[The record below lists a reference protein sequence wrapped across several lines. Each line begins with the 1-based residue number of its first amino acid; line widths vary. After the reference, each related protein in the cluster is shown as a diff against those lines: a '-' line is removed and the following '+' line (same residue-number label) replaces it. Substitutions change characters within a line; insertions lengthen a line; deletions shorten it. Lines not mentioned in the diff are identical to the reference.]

1 MKYRVGDLTID
12 TGRQTVSRGAAP
24 IALPKLPYDLLIAL
38 VRATP
43 NVVSLDELMRQ
54 VWPGVIVSPETVSQ
68 RVKLLRDALDDDSR
82 APRYIGGLRGRG
94 YQVIAE
100 VTELAD
106 IEAVPPVVDPLVKG
120 AGCAGAEQSANATTR
135 KDPPWFAIGALIV
148 IGLICVG
155 WIVRQARHGPTAETS
170 HIGSGKVVLAVL
182 PFQNLSND
190 PEQEYLSDGL
200 TEETITDLGE
210 LSPERLGI
218 IARTSA
224 MMFKHSQESVTQIG
238 QSLGA
243 DYLLA
248 GSIRREG
255 NAVRVSAQLIRVS
268 DQSHLWAH
276 SYDRELTGLLALQK
290 ELGRAIAQQV
300 QVQLAPNYAGRSAEK
315 YVPTPEAYELYLQ
328 GLYYLGKRSAG
339 DLRKSID
346 YFERSTAVDGGF
358 ALAYAGL
365 ASAQLALGFLTP
377 KESYPKAAAAASR
390 ALDLDDGLAE
400 AHAVLGAEKA
410 AFEYDWR
417 AAESQL
423 TRAIALNPNSAYSHF
438 LFSVYYLTPIGRSEQ
453 AILEMRKGLALDPL
467 SPVYNANM
475 AQTFY
480 FARQYQTSLQ
490 QYRKALQLSPDFFV
504 THAQLVW
511 LHVELDDYP
520 SAIAEMSKTRLLTGT
535 SPQRVAADESALK
548 KAFAAQ
554 GSQGFWQ
561 QVRVVEQD
569 GWFPGGFFD
578 AEIAARLGE
587 TDVALEMLQRDY
599 QQRFDYISVIKVDP
613 FLDSLRS
620 DPRFIALLR
629 SMGLDP

>member
-1 MKYRVGDLTID
+1 MKYRLGDLTID
-12 TGRQTVSRGAAP
+12 TGRQLVSRGTAP
-24 IALPKLPYDLLIAL
+24 IPLPKLSYDLLIAL
-38 VRATP
+38 IRAAP
-43 NVVSLDELMRQ
+43 NVVSLEDLMRL
-54 VWPGVIVSPETVSQ
+54 VWPGVVVSPETVSQ

-94 YQVIAE
+94 YQIIAE
-100 VTELAD
+100 VTELTDA
-106 IEAVPPVVDPLVKG
+106 EAVPPAVDPHVKPPSSP
-120 AGCAGAEQSANATTR
+120 AIEQSSNAPRRTG
-135 KDPPWFAIGALIV
+135 PLWLAAGALIV
-148 IGLICVG
+148 IGLIGVE

-170 HIGSGKVVLAVL
+170 HSGGGKVMLAVL
-182 PFQNLSND
+182 PFENLSND

-224 MMFKHSQESVTQIG
+224 MVFKHSQQSVTHIG

-243 DYLLA
+243 DYLLE

-255 NAVRVSAQLIRVS
+255 RTVRVSAQLIRVS

-290 ELGRAIAQQV
+290 ELGRALAQQV
-300 QVQLAPNYAGRSAEK
+300 QVQLAPNYASRSAEK

-328 GLYYLGKRSAG
+328 GLYYLGNRSEAE
-339 DLRKSID
+339 LRKSVD
-346 YFERSTAVDGGF
+346 YFERSTTMDGGF
-358 ALAYAGL
+358 ALAYVGL
-365 ASAQLALGFLTP
+365 ASAHLALGFLAP

-410 AFEYDWR
+410 AFEYDWHE
-417 AAESQL
+417 AESQL
-423 TRAIALNPNSAYSHF
+423 TRAIALNPNSAYAHF
-438 LFSVYYLTPIGRSEQ
+438 LFSDYYLTPVGRSDQ

-467 SPVYNANM
+467 SPIFNTILG
-475 AQTFY
+475 QTLY
-480 FARQYQTSLQ
+480 FARQYQASLE

-504 THAQLVW
+504 AHAQLVW
-511 LHVELDDYP
+511 LYAELDDYP
-520 SAIAEMSKTRLLTGT
+520 NAIAEMTKTRLLTG
-535 SPQRVAADESALK
+535 SSAQKVAADESALR

-561 QVRVVEQD
+561 QVRVVQQD

-587 TDVALEMLQRDY
+587 TDLGLELLRRDY
-599 QQRFDYISVIKVDP
+599 QQRLDYISWIKIDP
-613 FLDSLRS
+613 LLDSLRS
-620 DPRFIALLR
+620 DPRFVTLLR
-629 SMGLDP
+629 SLGLDP